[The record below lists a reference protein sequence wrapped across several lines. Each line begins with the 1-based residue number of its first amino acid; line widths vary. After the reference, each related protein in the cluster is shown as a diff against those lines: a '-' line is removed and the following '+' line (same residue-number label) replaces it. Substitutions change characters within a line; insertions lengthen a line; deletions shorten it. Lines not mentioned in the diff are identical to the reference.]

1 MPGAEVTEATETV
14 KDLKPPAMI
23 TEGSQFPMYEKRL
36 KRWSRLSPLS
46 KQTQFDLILN
56 GIDPGN
62 PLGDKLE
69 EEIGDSTEATD
80 KGVTATLTKRY
91 IYCPDL

>member
-56 GIDPGN
+56 VIDPGN